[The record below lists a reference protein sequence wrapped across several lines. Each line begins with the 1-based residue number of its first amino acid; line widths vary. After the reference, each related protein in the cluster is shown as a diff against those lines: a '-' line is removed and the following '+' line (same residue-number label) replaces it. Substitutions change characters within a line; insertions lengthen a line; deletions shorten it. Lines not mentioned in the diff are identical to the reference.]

1 MKIYDIT
8 DDDVR
13 TYLAGKI
20 PGLLTVSD
28 VERDIAAGDITAAVR
43 VAESPYAESMVR
55 FPARAVRKGEA
66 GNAVVHTAQ

>member
-1 MKIYDIT
+1 MKMHDIT

-13 TYLAGKI
+13 AYLARKI

-43 VAESPYAESMVR
+43 VAESPNAETTVR
-55 FPARAVRKGEA
+55 FPARSVRKG
-66 GNAVVHTAQ
+66 GRNAAIHTAQ